1 MGVQYSNGTVELLTE
16 LVESDTISGVLHVG
30 DISYAGN
37 VLPTY
42 HFQFEITKKY
52 YYFHLEN

>member
-16 LVESDTISGVLHVG
+16 LVESDMISGVLHVG

-37 VLPTY
+37 ALLIKI
-42 HFQFEITKKY
+42 QTKNHQKIST
-52 YYFHLEN
+52 